1 MILAI
6 NCAEKVDKVKQ
17 HAVEKRGTAPTFASP
32 HLWAHT
38 LDRLFFGEVF
48 GFIACWGCHLPHF
61 QLQTGL
67 QASPCICSLC
77 FTHTSFI
84 CRKRWN
90 LLSLRNQPILNFFLL
105 FTQLCI
111 VLNWIWH
118 RDSLNNCKINEKQI
132 SLTNISIRNI
142 TWKTVQQ
149 IQPFYSL
156 NSFLL
161 FFNLYF
167 YFLN

>member
-17 HAVEKRGTAPTFASP
+17 HAVEKRGTVPTFASP
-32 HLWAHT
+32 HLWAHI

-48 GFIACWGCHLPHF
+48 DSIVCWGCHLSHIQWVPL
-61 QLQTGL
+61 LQTWL
-67 QASPCICSLC
+67 QAFPCTYSLC
-77 FTHTSFI
+77 FTLTSFN

-105 FTQLCI
+105 FTRLCI

-142 TWKTVQQ
+142 IWKTVHQ

-161 FFNLYF
+161 SF
-167 YFLN
+167 